1 MVAHLPIIEFSPPCR
16 LRRSHRL
23 LEGAELLATGWG
35 DQGFIKIQ
43 ITDGTGVCGINSVVQ
58 YVDWADKY

>member
-1 MVAHLPIIEFSPPCR
+1 VQNSWSA
-16 LRRSHRL
+16 
-23 LEGAELLATGWG
+23 GWG

-58 YVDWADKY
+58 YVDWAGKYE